1 MISKIIMIFVSGN
14 FFKNNKEEESFI
26 PFNSYFLRKMPDLV
40 QFFEGILKVKL
51 PVFIEQFINDELPE
65 NFEYNYFKE
74 NPEEVVYHQSS
85 CFTIDDLSIILEI
98 MNKNKKNIFSDDSIP
113 DMINLK
119 KTFEKLNGK
128 KCREIIEKI
137 KNNPEYEII
146 EIPIYHKKKKEI
158 KEIKKQKGRKIIKY
172 FLLSDIIFNEKYTEI
187 FNIQQETNYFNLP
200 ELKNVGTKEEI
211 MKNNVIKVKN
221 FFSIILYNYRMLVK
235 TDFEDRKIMDTISIL
250 KELKK
255 IYEIN

>member
-1 MISKIIMIFVSGN
+1 MSKFFFGKLFKPIFENPGLGALINTFIISTTTLKNLETLSKIIMVFVSGN

-40 QFFEGILKVKL
+40 QFFEGILNVKL
-51 PVFIEQFINDELPE
+51 PDFIEHSINDELSE

-74 NPEEVVYHQSS
+74 YPEEVVYHRSS

-98 MNKNKKNIFSDDSIP
+98 MNKNKKSIFSDDSIP

-137 KNNPEYEII
+137 KNN
-146 EIPIYHKKKKEI
+146 
-158 KEIKKQKGRKIIKY
+158 
-172 FLLSDIIFNEKYTEI
+172 SDMEE
-187 FNIQQETNYFNLP
+187 NL
-200 ELKNVGTKEEI
+200 
-211 MKNNVIKVKN
+211 
-221 FFSIILYNYRMLVK
+221 
-235 TDFEDRKIMDTISIL
+235 
-250 KELKK
+250 
-255 IYEIN
+255 